1 MGTLFG
7 AMFGYVFRGMTG
19 SEGFN
24 QVLESARAVASSRE
38 FDSLV
43 QSAKLHASSIIRD
56 VTETLSE
63 QGGYLADALS
73 KNASPAARS
82 EPADWEQWPPPGTR
96 GGRSFTDELRWPER

>member
-7 AMFGYVFRGMTG
+7 AMFGYMFRGMTG

-24 QVLESARAVASSRE
+24 EVVDSARAVAGSRE

-43 QSAKLHASSIIRD
+43 QAAKLHASSIIRD
-56 VTETLSE
+56 VTERLSE

-73 KNASPAARS
+73 KDASSAARA

-96 GGRSFTDELRWPER
+96 GRPFSGELRWPES